1 MSDSSFKVEESFKK
15 PIDAVMPIVYGML
28 NMQFSNIPCAIPGL
42 FGDAGIGK
50 TAQIEKMCTDNNWNL
65 LNVHYGL
72 KPLEEISG
80 LPDFGETVSVKGNNI
95 KKTNWTLPDIL
106 SDAYELCKNGK
117 PLVIFLDDF
126 HTASP
131 GNMALGYEMF
141 TSKKLR
147 GYPFPDQ
154 TAFILAANVSGK
166 KSLANPIPSPIINR
180 LAKFD
185 VSINFETWKKQFAIP
200 NNVNK
205 KIIHFLSNPKYAIY
219 FQTEEIVNAPWCS
232 ARSWTNFSTL
242 LNVMEQFM
250 SNYIDTI
257 DPYYLAKSFIDEEA
271 ALVFAKYYVLY
282 NQINVIDIFKNNM
295 AIVIPEKMNEKYV
308 FILACVDE
316 FINLYSKNENPEKIL
331 NVITDIIIKMAETNS
346 ELSIVGLKEILTS
359 QQSLKLKNIF
369 SEIKKIMMAK
379 NAQISQM
386 LFNDIMKLI

>member
-1 MSDSSFKVEESFKK
+1 MNNQDLNLKDIKQSIDKVI
-15 PIDAVMPIVYGML
+15 PIIHGML
-28 NMQFSNIPCAIPGL
+28 NMQFANIPCAIPGL

-50 TAQIEKMCTDNNWNL
+50 TAQIEKMCIDNDWNL

-80 LPDFGETVSVKGNNI
+80 LPDFGETVTIKGNNI

-106 SDAYELCKNGK
+106 SDAYELVKNEK

-147 GYPFPDQ
+147 GYPFPEQ

-185 VSINFETWKKQFAIP
+185 VSVNFEYWKKQFAIP

-205 KIIHFLSNPKYAIY
+205 KIIHFLSNPKYSNY
-219 FQTEEIVNAPWCS
+219 FQTEEIVNNPWCS

-242 LNVMEQFM
+242 LNAIEQYM
-250 SNYIDTI
+250 PNYIDTI
-257 DPYYLAKSFIDEEA
+257 DPYYLAKSFLDDEA
-271 ALVFAKYYVLY
+271 ALVFSKYYVLY
-282 NQINVIDIFKNNM
+282 DQINVIDIFKNE
-295 AIVIPEKMNEKYV
+295 APIIIPEKINEKYV

-316 FINLYSKNENPEKIL
+316 FINLYAKEKNIEKIT
-331 NVITDIIIKMAETNS
+331 NIICEIIIQMAKTNT
-346 ELSIVGLKEILTS
+346 ELSIVGLKEIMIS
-359 QQSLKLKNIF
+359 QQSLKLKNMF
-369 SEIKKIMMAK
+369 SEIKKLLLTK
-379 NAQISQM
+379 NAEIGQK
-386 LFNDIMKLI
+386 LFNDILKLV